1 MNYES
6 FLFTRNQQRDFTA
19 FIRPKGLSN
28 KAISTLSSAFSY
40 VQDITP
46 LSPHWSA
53 LYCFPIEDH
62 ILLLRHYDSGRK
74 HAGRNIPTLEGI
86 AVKRTQA
93 RHFSLALPHIL
104 AQEQAYLGVS
114 STLSD
119 INTLEISESAQ
130 QVFSPQA
137 SAPFNEVDK
146 QLSAELVESFVTRLR
161 EDRLFLPFSQ
171 DGKVLLRMTL
181 ADSRFPALYF
191 AFGTNADVLSRLHKA
206 EIDVDIVSYFTT
218 QRPSLRNRETNAITY
233 EISDYVNVLPLRPHI
248 PLPIVEAKAQA
259 EPTFP
264 SDASESAIQAE
275 PIGLNLR
282 HPVSKPA
289 TPTQNTLEKF
299 NEGQDASLTPRQL
312 ARLQR
317 EQQKNEQE
325 ADDITPKRHWLSQLI
340 ARLLGRT

>member
-1 MNYES
+1 MLVNYES

-19 FIRPKGLSN
+19 FVRPKGLSN
-28 KAISTLSSAFSY
+28 KAVSTLSSAFSY

-93 RHFSLALPHIL
+93 RHFSLALPHFI

-114 STLSD
+114 STIPD
-119 INTLEISESAQ
+119 INTQEIIE
-130 QVFSPQA
+130 SPQHTL
-137 SAPFNEVDK
+137 SALSHDTRSPETE
-146 QLSAELVESFVTRLR
+146 QLSGELVESFVTRLT

-171 DGKVLLRMTL
+171 DGRVLLQMTL

-191 AFGTNADVLSRLHKA
+191 AFGTNSDVLTRLHKA
-206 EIDVDIVSYFTT
+206 DIDVDIVSYFTT
-218 QRPSLRNRETNAITY
+218 TKPSLRNRETNAISY
-233 EISDYVNVLPLRPHI
+233 EINDYVNVLPLRPES
-248 PLPIVEAKAQA
+248 PVMPVVEEAPI
-259 EPTFP
+259 
-264 SDASESAIQAE
+264 SDTQASEETVPFTESV
-275 PIGLNLR
+275 GLNLR
-282 HPVSKPA
+282 PTARKSAPVE
-289 TPTQNTLEKF
+289 NTLAQF
-299 NEGQDASLTPRQL
+299 NEGEAATLTPRQL
-312 ARLQR
+312 AKRQR
-317 EQQKNEQE
+317 EQAEAAQTE
-325 ADDITPKRHWLSQLI
+325 ADSPVKRGWLVSLI